1 MRLVEAQTSVGSS
14 KKKEPIARDHVCDD
28 GGVVMRAERFVEWL
42 TRPPVDGP
50 ASIALLRAMA
60 GGVFLWE
67 GILKFVYV
75 NQGVGRFTKLGF
87 PEPALTAHLV
97 GTFEIVG
104 GVLLLAGLLTRI
116 AAIPFVVEMLV
127 AMLSTKVALFLGHS
141 PLAPPS
147 SPPLVGA
154 WAVLHEVRS
163 EWAQLLTVTFLAING
178 PGRWSLDALFA
189 RTRTRVRRDARSPL
203 PA

>member
-1 MRLVEAQTSVGSS
+1 
-14 KKKEPIARDHVCDD
+14 
-28 GGVVMRAERFVEWL
+28 MRAERFVEWL

-75 NQGVGRFTKLGF
+75 NQLGF
-87 PEPALTAHLV
+87 PEPALTAHFV

-189 RTRTRVRRDARSPL
+189 RARTRVRRDAQSPL